1 MEEMQYIE
9 ENKVSDG
16 LSRLLTRKE
25 VQHFN
30 KIANF
35 NFSDLDRD
43 NYFRQFEH
51 AQVAEIAEFGITGK
65 RK

>member
-1 MEEMQYIE
+1 MTFIVK
-9 ENKVSDG
+9 NKLSNG
-16 LSRLLTRKE
+16 LTRLLTQKQ

-30 KIANF
+30 KIGDF

-51 AQVAEIAEFGITGK
+51 AQVAEIAEYGLP
-65 RK
+65 RVRR

>member
-1 MEEMQYIE
+1 MIVIVK
-9 ENKVSDG
+9 NKLSNG
-16 LSRLLTRKE
+16 LLRLLTQKE

-30 KIANF
+30 KISDL

-51 AQVAEIAEFGITGK
+51 AQVAEIAEYGLP
-65 RK
+65 RSRR

>member
-1 MEEMQYIE
+1 MTLVVK
-9 ENKVSDG
+9 NKLSNG
-16 LSRLLTRKE
+16 LLKLLTQKQ

-30 KIANF
+30 KIADL

-51 AQVAEIAEFGITGK
+51 AQVAEIAEYGLPQAV
-65 RK
+65 R